1 MNRKLALTAL
11 LAAACF
17 WPIAASAQVETPVVK
32 TETLLRASSG
42 WNDAPYTAYSAGTP
56 EITVL
61 RITIPAHASLPWH
74 AHPMPNAAYIV
85 SGEVTVE
92 TKDGLKRHFAA
103 GEVIPE
109 TVDTV
114 HRGTAGDQPA
124 VLLVFYAGVKG
135 MPLSQKAP

>member
-1 MNRKLALTAL
+1 
-11 LAAACF
+11 
-17 WPIAASAQVETPVVK
+17 
-32 TETLLRASSG
+32 
-42 WNDAPYTAYSAGTP
+42 
-56 EITVL
+56 
-61 RITIPAHASLPWH
+61 
-74 AHPMPNAAYIV
+74 MPNAAYIV

-92 TKDGLKRHFAA
+92 TQDGVKRRFVA

-114 HRGTAGDQPA
+114 HRGTAGGEPA